1 MSSAD
6 PDKPVIHG
14 AEHLRAGNDPVH
26 PVFHAYDA
34 TGAINI
40 SAGATDLTWDTEVIK
55 DPAYTHSN
63 DSAEITVT
71 VAGWYKF
78 EVDVTTDV
86 TSGTIRSDSY
96 FYLYHVDDTAIIAG
110 TVAWMYN
117 RQATQGENTASVT
130 RIVELAI
137 DDTVKV
143 VALLNSG
150 SNTITT
156 LANGCRITITKI

>member
-1 MSSAD
+1 
-6 PDKPVIHG
+6 
-14 AEHLRAGNDPVH
+14 
-26 PVFHAYDA
+26 
-34 TGAINI
+34 
-40 SAGATDLTWDTEVIK
+40 
-55 DPAYTHSN
+55 
-63 DSAEITVT
+63 
-71 VAGWYKF
+71 
-78 EVDVTTDV
+78 
-86 TSGTIRSDSY
+86 
-96 FYLYHVDDTAIIAG
+96 
-110 TVAWMYN
+110 VAWMYN